1 MVSPGHDPHTGV
13 IVNRPIPSLKGH
25 PMNTTK
31 NPATSDNQEPTLAVG
46 CEVSVICDGLKWVE
60 IKVPSLERALA
71 FWHPLLT
78 ELGYEGCQAWDQ
90 GRSYALGDNRVL
102 FIEVADVPA
111 TDAAAA
117 PVEQPRLRFQSRAQ
131 AGFKLVK
138 DHLAEAGIVLR
149 KISEKSKQ
157 AAVFCHDPNGIRVE
171 LVAA

>member
-1 MVSPGHDPHTGV
+1 
-13 IVNRPIPSLKGH
+13 
-25 PMNTTK
+25 MNTSNT
-31 NPATSDNQEPTLAVG
+31 NPAPSDSQAPTLALG

-78 ELGYEGCQAWDQ
+78 ELGYAGCQAWDQ

-102 FIEVADVPA
+102 FIEVSDVPEA
-111 TDAAAA
+111 DSAAVPA
-117 PVEQPRLRFQSRAQ
+117 EQPRLRFQSRAQ

-149 KISEKSKQ
+149 KISEKSRQ
-157 AAVFCHDPNGIRVE
+157 TAVFCHDPNGIRVE

>member
-1 MVSPGHDPHTGV
+1 
-13 IVNRPIPSLKGH
+13 
-25 PMNTTK
+25 MNTTQTHAAT
-31 NPATSDNQEPTLAVG
+31 PADNREPTPAVG
-46 CEVSVICDGLKWVE
+46 CEVSVISDGLKWVE

-78 ELGYEGCQAWDQ
+78 ELGYAGCQAWDR

-102 FIEVADVPA
+102 FIEVDVLPA
-111 TDAAAA
+111 ADAAVA
-117 PVEQPRLRFQSRAQ
+117 PAEQPRLRFQSRAL

-149 KISEKSKQ
+149 KISAKSRRS
-157 AAVFCHDPNGIRVE
+157 AVFCHDPNGIRVE